1 MKSNSILKIIANQ
14 RRSLEYLRIA
24 NLIPNHR
31 YGSPSSR
38 IRIGDR
44 SYPTATANTASSI
57 IAGSGALP
65 RNGPPSPL
73 RRAGAGGTGLRLGGS
88 GTAEPAAIRGLEE
101 LDCEIV
107 EADLREDGAA
117 DGVDEAAFQSTAI
130 GAAAVVVARGE
141 GVAGGAAETP
151 GAAVVE
157 GGGRGGGVV
166 GGGGSDGSSLG
177 GGFEC
182 RGGHRRKGK
191 LKCRILGL

>member
-1 MKSNSILKIIANQ
+1 LKSNSILKIIANQ
-14 RRSLEYLRIA
+14 RRSLEYLGIA

-31 YGSPSSR
+31 YRSPSSR

-44 SYPTATANTASSI
+44 SYPTDTANTAPSI

-88 GTAEPAAIRGLEE
+88 GTAEAAAVSGLEE
-101 LDCEIV
+101 LDGEIV
-107 EADLREDGAA
+107 EADLRENGAA
-117 DGVDEAAFQSTAI
+117 DGVDEAASRSVAI
-130 GAAAVVVARGE
+130 GAAVVVARGE
-141 GVAGGAAETP
+141 GVAGGAAEAP
-151 GAAVVE
+151 GSAVVE
-157 GGGRGGGVV
+157 GGGGGVV
-166 GGGGSDGSSLG
+166 GGGGSDGNSLG

-191 LKCRILGL
+191 LKCRILGF